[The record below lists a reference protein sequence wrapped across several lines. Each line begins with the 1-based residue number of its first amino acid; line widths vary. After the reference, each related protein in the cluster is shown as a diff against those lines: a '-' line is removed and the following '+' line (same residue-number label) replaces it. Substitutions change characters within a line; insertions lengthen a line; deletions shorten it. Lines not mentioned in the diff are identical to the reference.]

1 MPNYLRFAV
10 VVAMYINVMVFRAVT
25 VNVLEAVAA
34 FLFVAWA
41 TLFMNVSEE
50 LSASKCRI

>member
-1 MPNYLRFAV
+1 LRFAV